1 MTTLRAQ
8 LPTAPYPGLRPFEPH
23 EWSIFCGR
31 EALVFE
37 VIERLGT
44 INVAFVHGSS
54 GCGKSSLVR
63 AGVLPAI
70 ARDHAL
76 AERPYAHAIFRPSEG
91 PLRGLARTLAQ
102 SLGAPEGE
110 ADAAGWWANELIF
123 SRRIVEVVEERI
135 VASGLDAFCLVVDQF
150 EEIFPWI
157 RERGR
162 SDVEV
167 LVALLCEAAKD
178 KEGRRFF
185 ALVTM
190 RSDYLGQCAQFPDL
204 SVVINRGQYFLPN
217 LDDDG
222 LYRAIT
228 EPAGLFGGSVTP
240 ALADRL
246 RFSAGN
252 RQDQLPVL
260 QHVLMRM
267 AESVRHAGGQWVLDL
282 PYLVQAEGET
292 GALSEH
298 AEEVYGALVEADGEA
313 AADAMEWIFRALVDV
328 DVGGRGIRRPCSFA
342 HLVKVSG
349 ARADLVGRIV
359 TRYASPGCN
368 FLVVSGDPDTPD
380 DCRVDMGHE
389 ALMRSWT
396 RMAGTGTNPGWLQRE
411 FQDGLLWRALAV
423 TARNEDAVLDAATT
437 EEREPWFKRF
447 AECPERAR
455 RYLLAPVGKANMEEE
470 PEWKAVARLM
480 AASRREV
487 DATREREL
495 AESRKAEEEF
505 RKEQQ
510 RMLADARRAEA
521 EFRREQKSKR
531 RIVLLSVIAF
541 AATLLAGY
549 AYYKVIDSERRLA
562 ETEKRRIQALAAA
575 EETKSRPAIDFFST
589 AVEQEVAQHSVDRGD
604 PQETV
609 SDSFALDVYGM
620 EQAGP
625 QSSSQPAGF
634 VWIGHDGTS
643 NLRSDAGTVRP
654 QDVVKGR
661 RYTLRHNLVLR
672 DGLPRE
678 GNKSAPPISI
688 IPKNSEVFALETPT
702 PVLSAGSRQPQYWL
716 MVRAV
721 RSEAKTEH
729 RVFVHYA
736 RGSPIE
742 VKMLMD
748 AIRERGFDVP
758 DADQEDSATGL
769 HEVRY
774 CHEQDQQVAW
784 QLSQK
789 LATIKRGTDFELKR
803 IGNRRAC
810 ASTLPGT
817 LEVWTETP

>member
-76 AERPYAHAIFRPSEG
+76 AGRPYAHAIFRPSEG
-91 PLRGLARTLAQ
+91 PLRGLAQTLAH
-102 SLGAPEGE
+102 SLGAPDGE
-110 ADAAGWWANELIF
+110 SNAAGWWANELIF

-135 VASGLDAFCLVVDQF
+135 VASGLDAFCLVIDQF

-167 LVALLCEAAKD
+167 LVTLLCEAAKG

-204 SVVINRGQYFLPN
+204 SLVINRGQYFLPN

-246 RFSAGN
+246 RFSASN

-267 AESVRHAGGQWVLDL
+267 AESVRHSDGPWVLDL
-282 PYLVQAEGET
+282 PQLTEAEGET

-298 AEEVYGALVEADGEA
+298 AEEIHRALVQAEGDA
-313 AADAMEWIFRALVDV
+313 AADAMEWIFRALVEV

-349 ARADLVGRIV
+349 TRADLVRHIV
-359 TRYASPGCN
+359 TQYASAGCN
-368 FLVVSGDPDTPD
+368 FLVVSGDPAAPE
-380 DCRVDMGHE
+380 DCRVDIGHE
-389 ALMRSWT
+389 ALMRRWT
-396 RMAGTGTNPGWLQRE
+396 RMAGIGASEGWLQRE

-423 TARNEDAVLDAATT
+423 TARNEEAVLDAATT
-437 EEREPWFKRF
+437 EQREPWFKRL
-447 AECPERAR
+447 ADCPERAR
-455 RYLLAPVGKANMEEE
+455 RYLLAPSGKVDIEEE
-470 PEWKAVARLM
+470 SEWIAVARLM
-480 AASRREV
+480 MMSRREME
-487 DATREREL
+487 AQAERERAEARRVENEARKDRERAL
-495 AESRKAEEEF
+495 AEARYAEEE
-505 RKEQQ
+505 
-510 RMLADARRAEA
+510 L
-521 EFRREQKSKR
+521 RRERKRRLQNQIIAGLVIALLLVAALFYLSVQKSR
-531 RIVLLSVIAF
+531 REA
-541 AATLLAGY
+541 
-549 AYYKVIDSERRLA
+549 R
-562 ETEKRRIQALAAA
+562 ETEFIAQADITAQKKLSSRLIEDGLAKQAT
-575 EETKSRPAIDFFST
+575 ERNPSP
-589 AVEQEVAQHSVDRGD
+589 
-604 PQETV
+604 ETV
-609 SDSFALDVYGM
+609 SDSFAQYAQVALGP
-620 EQAGP
+620 EQQTV
-625 QSSSQPAGF
+625 QSEASMSGF
-634 VWIGHDGTS
+634 VWIGNARTS
-643 NLRSDAGTVRP
+643 NLRDSAN
-654 QDVVKGR
+654 VVVSPPNVKKGD
-661 RYTLRHNLVLR
+661 RYRLRNNLVLR
-672 DGLPRE
+672 AGFPGE
-678 GNKSAPPISI
+678 GNMSALAITIVPRQSEVQAISDAQGFPSAGNGGLQYWVEVQVVRLAPP
-688 IPKNSEVFALETPT
+688 PKPRIYIHYAK
-702 PVLSAGSRQPQYWL
+702 GSDQ
-716 MVRAV
+716 
-721 RSEAKTEH
+721 AKK
-729 RVFVHYA
+729 VFVEA
-736 RGSPIE
+736 LG
-742 VKMLMD
+742 
-748 AIRERGFDVP
+748 AGGFDVSEP
-758 DADQEDSATGL
+758 DSKSTAAGAHDVRFCHELDRESALRLAKELEALKPGQVF
-769 HEVRY
+769 EVR
-774 CHEQDQQVAW
+774 
-784 QLSQK
+784 
-789 LATIKRGTDFELKR
+789 R
-803 IGNRRAC
+803 IGAQRAC

-817 LEVWTETP
+817 LEIWIDSL